1 MTKRIFALALVVCLL
16 VVNCAFALD
25 VDKAKESVA
34 RVYGEV
40 LINGGDPVIGQYTYN
55 GQAVTAMVADTTSAW
70 VGSSFAVGK
79 NGEPVKYFVTNAHC
93 VQPTVEVYLVDENQT
108 VVGVTDSSVIP
119 VTFTSM
125 QLYLV
130 FNNIQD
136 AKPAHVQA
144 VSDRTDLAVLV
155 INESTDLRKPAKLR
169 SFESAEIKGGE
180 AVTAIGFPAVAD
192 IVKTDDVYSQLYSSY
207 SDMTVTTGNISKL
220 MEHSDSQLG
229 QLVQMTAPINGGNS
243 GGPLFDENGAVIG
256 VNTYTMNDSQGTFY
270 AVSSNEVIRLL
281 DQEKIAYMTGSGSVS
296 EYLPYVLIGA
306 VVVAVVV
313 VVVLLSS
320 KKGAKGSKSAA
331 SGSASNSRTLVG
343 NTGAL
348 AGKRIVVSKGKPAV
362 IGRDPKVCQ
371 ILFPGNTAGVSGKHC
386 TVRFDGSVFTVVDE
400 GSSFGTWV
408 DQTKLT
414 PGTPVTVHRGQ
425 VLKIGSSK
433 EALQLHS

>member
-1 MTKRIFALALVVCLL
+1 MKKRIFALALVVCLL

-220 MEHSDSQLG
+220 MEHSDTQMG

-243 GGPLFDENGAVIG
+243 GGPLFDEKGAVIG
-256 VNTYTMNDSQGTFY
+256 VNTMEVVDAQSTNY

-281 DQEKIAYMTGSGSVS
+281 DQEKIPYQTSSGALG
-296 EYLPYVLIGA
+296 EYLPYIIIAA
-306 VVVAVVV
+306 VVVAGVV

-320 KKGAKGSKSAA
+320 KKSTKGGKPSGTPAA
-331 SGSASNSRTLVG
+331 SRTLVG

-348 AGKRIVVSKGKPAV
+348 AGKRFVVAKGKPAV

-371 ILFPGNTAGVSGKHC
+371 IVFPGNTAGVSGKHC
-386 TVRFDGSVFTVVDE
+386 TVRFDGTVFTVVDE

-433 EALQLHS
+433 EVLQLHS